1 MNLIRD
7 KRLLVS
13 GGQAFHDDSTNTLK
27 YTYKENISRDI
38 IIAWIIFY
46 NTKPFIQFKQPT
58 ENSLITYTWMNGF
71 TFCSNPLPIYLV
83 AVTECLI
90 QKCFTQSS

>member
-38 IIAWIIFY
+38 IIA
-46 NTKPFIQFKQPT
+46 
-58 ENSLITYTWMNGF
+58 
-71 TFCSNPLPIYLV
+71 
-83 AVTECLI
+83 
-90 QKCFTQSS
+90 